1 VSSEQ
6 DREKMLEL
14 LSGKAFSDL
23 SETEMAQL
31 AELEKLYPE
40 LEQDDSFE
48 IAAAAASLTNLD
60 ISEPMPAHLQAKIL
74 ADADKYFASQE
85 TGAPAARKTS
95 GQKEEEEEYQK
106 TFAFEPKRS
115 PSWRQ
120 WLGWLVAAAACIAL
134 AVNLW
139 LTRFQLRPDIAGNPT
154 PTPAIT
160 PQKLTPAQ
168 ERAQLLNSV
177 DTVQTI
183 LTNPKNPNEIL
194 GDVTWSDT
202 AQKGFLLLRGVP
214 VNDAA
219 REQYQLWI
227 FASNQNPKTPV
238 DGGVF
243 DVSENGE
250 IIIPIDAKVKVQKPT
265 AFAVTAEK
273 PGGVVVSEQQKVL
286 AIAKV
291 ET

>member
-1 VSSEQ
+1 MSEQ

-23 SETEMAQL
+23 SETELAEL

-40 LEQDDSFE
+40 LERDDSFE
-48 IAAAAASLTNLD
+48 IAAAALSLTNLD
-60 ISEPMPAHLQAKIL
+60 VSAEPMPAHLQAKIL
-74 ADADKYFASQE
+74 ADADKYFASRE
-85 TGAPAARKTS
+85 TSAPVRKT
-95 GQKEEEEEYQK
+95 EEEEYQK
-106 TFAFEPKRS
+106 TFGFEPERS
-115 PSWRQ
+115 SPRSWRQ

-139 LTRFQLRPDIAGNPT
+139 LTRFQPPPEIVANPT

-160 PQKLTPAQ
+160 PQKLTPEQ

-177 DTVQTI
+177 DTVRTT
-183 LTNPKNPNEIL
+183 LTNPKNPNEVL
-194 GDVTWSDT
+194 GDVTWSDA
-202 AQKGFLLLRGVP
+202 AQKGFIRLRGVP
-214 VNDAA
+214 ANDATK
-219 REQYQLWI
+219 EQYQLWI

-243 DVSENGE
+243 DVGSDGE
-250 IIIPIDAKVKVQKPT
+250 VIIPIDAKIKVEKPT
-265 AFAVTAEK
+265 LFAVTAEK
-273 PGGVVVSEQQKVL
+273 PGGVVVSKQEKVM
-286 AIAKV
+286 AIAKI